1 MVLGFSPGGLSDVL
15 ARLIAPKL
23 SENLGQP
30 VVVENRPGASGAIA
44 AERVATSPADGYTLL
59 QTTAA
64 DAVLPAGVPQDIIAR
79 LNAAIVKV
87 INAPEM
93 MESLGKQGLEPQT
106 NTPEQFAAFIHG
118 ELAKNAK
125 LIRSIGVKAE

>member
-1 MVLGFSPGGLSDVL
+1 MVLGFTAGGLSDVL

-64 DAVLPAGVPQDIIAR
+64 DAVLGVPKDIIAR
-79 LNAAIVKV
+79 LNAVIVKV
-87 INAPEM
+87 ISAPEM
-93 MESLGKQGLEPQT
+93 METLGKQGLEAQT

-125 LIRSIGVKAE
+125 LVKSIGLKVE